1 MKKIGELLV
10 EQGKISERDVERTL
24 LAQAEMG
31 GVFGQVLVKLGL
43 VSDADVAAALSVQ
56 LSIEL
61 LAAADYPESP
71 VRLEAVSQ
79 DFLLSNAVVPVA
91 DSPQQTRFAAAMPQD
106 PFLAKALAMA
116 LEKPV
121 HIALGLEGDINR
133 ALQSYMQQ
141 QRGDSDDEPGDD
153 QFGGQSDDEFIEHLK
168 DLASEA
174 PVIRLVN
181 QLIHRAVDMGAS
193 DIHIEPFEDGLH
205 LRYRVDGVLQ
215 DYPDPPAAS
224 LAPAIASR
232 IKLLSQMNIAERRL
246 PQDGRIM
253 TRVKGHEIDLR
264 VSTIPTVHGES
275 IVMRVLDRESIRLDL
290 PAMGFSEDTL
300 GRYQALLA
308 RPHGVLLVTGPTGSG
323 KTTTLYAS
331 LASLDSESLKIIT
344 VEDPVEYQL
353 QGVNQIQVQSQINLN
368 FARALRAILRQDPDI
383 IMIGEMR
390 DTETAQIGVQSALT
404 GHLVLSTLHTN
415 TAASAITRLE
425 DMGVERYLITS
436 AVNGVL
442 AQRLLRTLCRHCK
455 VAHEVG
461 REYIVQ
467 TGLRRYVQGDSAQLF
482 RAGGCAACSQTG
494 YAGRTGIHELFV
506 LDAEMHR
513 VIMSGADATLL
524 HAAARRQGMVTLYE
538 DGLRKVVRGETSME
552 ELLRVTQDQSEDEP
566 SLAALAID
574 IEPVELTFV
583 DPVSA

>member
-10 EQGKISERDVERTL
+10 EQGKLSERDVERTL

-43 VSDADVAAALSVQ
+43 VSEADVAAALAAQ
-56 LSIEL
+56 LSIPL
-61 LAAADYPESP
+61 QLAADYPETP
-71 VRLEAVSQ
+71 LRLDAVAQ

-91 DSPQQTRFAAAMPQD
+91 DTGQETRFAATMPQD
-106 PFLAKALAMA
+106 PFLAKALALA
-116 LEKPV
+116 LDKPV
-121 HIALGLEGDINR
+121 CIALGLETDINK
-133 ALQSYMQQ
+133 ALQLYMQEQ
-141 QRGDSDDEPGDD
+141 QGAGADADSDD

-215 DYPDPPAAS
+215 DYPDPPAGN
-224 LAPAIASR
+224 LAAAIASR

-253 TRVKGHEIDLR
+253 LRVKGHELDLR

-275 IVMRVLDRESIRLDL
+275 IVMRVLDRESIQLAL
-290 PAMGFSEDTL
+290 STMGFSDDTL
-300 GRYQALLA
+300 KRYQNLLA

-353 QGVNQIQVQSQINLN
+353 QGVNQIQVQTQIELS

-425 DMGVERYLITS
+425 DMGIERYLITS

-442 AQRLLRTLCRHCK
+442 AQRLLRTLCKQCK
-455 VAHEVG
+455 VPHQVG
-461 REYIVQ
+461 RDYIEQ
-467 TGLRRYVQGDSAQLF
+467 TGLRRWVKEDSQQLYQ
-482 RAGGCAACSQTG
+482 AGGCAACNHTG
-494 YAGRTGIHELFV
+494 YSGRTGIHELFV
-506 LDAEMHR
+506 LDEEMHR

-524 HAAARRQGMVTLYE
+524 YAAAKRQGMVTLYE
-538 DGLRKVVRGETSME
+538 DGLRKVVQGVSSME
-552 ELLRVTQDQSEDEP
+552 ELLRVTQDQSEGESSGAAVTLDAP
-566 SLAALAID
+566 AAQSLPA
-574 IEPVELTFV
+574 
-583 DPVSA
+583 